1 MPAQVKSFFDATG
14 GLWVKGAL
22 VGTGVSIFTST
33 GTQGGG
39 SETTVL
45 TSLPNFVHH
54 GMVYVPTGYS
64 FGERLYDNSV
74 VRGGT
79 AYVRLGEGGGWLAA
93 PGWGRGA
100 LNVLGRLEVT
110 VY

>member
-22 VGTGVSIFTST
+22 IGKGVSIFTST

-79 AYVRLGEGGGWLAA
+79 AYVRPEEGGGGLVA
-93 PGWGRGA
+93 PGRGGG
-100 LNVLGRLEVT
+100 VV
-110 VY
+110 